1 MQFLQKIYFDFS
13 CSFCGYFFYKLL
25 SFSVSLI
32 FLHLWVIQITIL
44 IEVRKKGFFDAVFAA
59 SRKGFLIF
67 PWLENEQLQSSY
79 KVSGLEVWHYGS
91 SKFQGRDAKLGQL
104 MYFLTC

>member
-1 MQFLQKIYFDFS
+1 MQFLQKISFDFS
-13 CSFCGYFFYKLL
+13 GSFFGYFFWWDL

-79 KVSGLEVWHYGS
+79 KVSGLESMALWVVKISMEGYKIRS
-91 SKFQGRDAKLGQL
+91 INV
-104 MYFLTC
+104 FLD